1 MDTQILTLFGDED
14 FQAPPPSKK
23 PGKNEQPEEKIAEEK
38 IEEEKPVP
46 LPTVATKTNS
56 SLSYDAPS
64 VSDKKREFVIGNSY
78 VEPVTTDDT
87 EIVETTNTNEIV
99 EDIKEEEVAHEE
111 KAVIADDEEHLVD
124 EAENPQPA
132 SNTLPTDI
140 VAQEHNKETTQVED
154 ANALDTEMRIALL
167 QNDYAS
173 YFHSEKP
180 ASPTAAGNKS
190 SIVFEGV
197 VTPKKNTEPVAAKE
211 EPQPVEEEVEEE
223 VMAVVEPLPEFELE
237 SRYYSIG
244 EVAKL
249 FQVNNSHIRF
259 WTNEFKLKP
268 RTTRKGDRL
277 YNAED
282 IATLRLIHHLVK
294 EKGHT
299 IKGAKEKMKQKE
311 TVEVNLDLS
320 ESLLKLK
327 EMLTEMKNQL

>member
-14 FQAPPPSKK
+14 FQAPPPTKK

-38 IEEEKPVP
+38 TEEEKPVP
-46 LPTVATKTNS
+46 APAVAAKTNS

-87 EIVETTNTNEIV
+87 EITETTNTSEIV
-99 EDIKEEEVAHEE
+99 EESKEEVAHEE
-111 KAVIADDEEHLVD
+111 IADIADDEEHLVD

-140 VAQEHNKETTQVED
+140 VAKEHDEETTQVED

-180 ASPTAAGNKS
+180 ASPTTAGNKS

-197 VTPKKNTEPVAAKE
+197 VTPKKNIEPVAAKE
-211 EPQPVEEEVEEE
+211 EVQPVKEDMEEEVI
-223 VMAVVEPLPEFELE
+223 AVVDPLPEFELE